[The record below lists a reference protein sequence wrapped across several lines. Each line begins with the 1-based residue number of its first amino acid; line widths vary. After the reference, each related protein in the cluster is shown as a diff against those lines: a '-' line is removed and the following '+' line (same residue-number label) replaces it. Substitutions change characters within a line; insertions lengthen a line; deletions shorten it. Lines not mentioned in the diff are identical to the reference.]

1 MERPDGKQPDQVRS
15 MDFVADS
22 LFNGRRIRALTIVD
36 NFSRECLAIAV
47 GQSLKGTDVV
57 ETLTR
62 IHDLDDRCSESIQ
75 VDNGSEFI
83 SKEMDQWAYEN
94 QAVLD
99 FSRPGKP
106 HIESFNG
113 SFGDACSNTNW
124 FSSLEDA
131 QQKIEQWSIDYDE
144 FRPHS
149 SLGNMPPN
157 SFRMKQSKA
166 EILYQ

>member
-36 NFSRECLAIAV
+36 NFGRECLAIAV

-57 ETLTR
+57 EILTR

-83 SKEMDQWAYEN
+83 SKEMDHGPMRTRPYWT
-94 QAVLD
+94 
-99 FSRPGKP
+99 SRGRVNPRITP
-106 HIESFNG
+106 
-113 SFGDACSNTNW
+113 T
-124 FSSLEDA
+124 
-131 QQKIEQWSIDYDE
+131 
-144 FRPHS
+144 
-149 SLGNMPPN
+149 
-157 SFRMKQSKA
+157 
-166 EILYQ
+166 